1 MNSPASGG
9 RLTHALAVV
18 LLAFLPF
25 LEGCAVATGPGD
37 GAPRLISARG
47 VGRVAVKPDLAV
59 VRVGAETR
67 APNVTDATADVARRM
82 SAVLIRV
89 KSLGVAENDIT
100 TVQYSIDPIAAPR
113 RTEEDP
119 SRIVAYHVAN
129 VAQVKIRDLAAAGRI
144 LDGALAAGANTI
156 SALQFTIDDP
166 RPAEAEARALA
177 VKAAAATA
185 QQLAAAAGVR
195 LGEIV
200 SVTEGLAVRPPLERI
215 MMRSAAAPAMAAGPV
230 ESGQYEI
237 VVSVEAHYRI
247 GP

>member
-1 MNSPASGG
+1 MNS
-9 RLTHALAVV
+9 RLKGARLWPSPSAL
-18 LLAFLPF
+18 LLALIP
-25 LEGCAVATGPGD
+25 LLAACAATTGPGD
-37 GAPRLISARG
+37 TAPRLIAARG
-47 VGRVAVKPDLAV
+47 VGKVAVKPDLAV

-67 APNVTDATADVARRM
+67 APKVADATADVARRM
-82 SAVLIRV
+82 DAVLIRI
-89 KSLGVAENDIT
+89 KALGVAENDIT
-100 TVQYSIDPIAAPR
+100 TVLYSIDPVASPR

-156 SALQFTIDDP
+156 SALQFTIDDR
-166 RPAEAEARALA
+166 RPAEAEARAMA

-195 LGEIV
+195 LGEVV
-200 SVTEGLAVRPPLERI
+200 SVTEGSGVRPPVERV
-215 MMRSAAAPAMAAGPV
+215 MSAAAPAMAAGPI
-230 ESGQYEI
+230 ESGQYEV

-247 GP
+247 H

>member
-1 MNSPASGG
+1 MDYPASGA
-9 RLTHALAVV
+9 RLTRALPVV
-18 LLAFLPF
+18 LLALLSLF
-25 LEGCAVATGPGD
+25 EGCAVATSPGD
-37 GAPRLISARG
+37 VGPRLISARG
-47 VGRVAVKPDLAV
+47 VGKVSVKPDLAL

-67 APNVTDATADVARRM
+67 APNVTDATADVGRRM

-144 LDGALAAGANTI
+144 LDGALGAGANTI
-156 SALQFTIDDP
+156 SALQFTIDDL

-200 SVTEGLAVRPPLERI
+200 SVTEGPALRPPGERLL
-215 MMRSAAAPAMAAGPV
+215 MRAAAAPAMSAGPV
-230 ESGQYEI
+230 ESGQYEV
-237 VVSVEAHYRI
+237 VVSVEAQYRI

>member
-1 MNSPASGG
+1 MPGG
-9 RLTHALAVV
+9 VKAAAGLGVTSLAVILAV
-18 LLAFLPF
+18 IPLLA
-25 LEGCAVATGPGD
+25 GCAATTGPGD
-37 GAPRLISARG
+37 TAPRLIAARG

-67 APNVTDATADVARRM
+67 APTVTDATADVSRRM
-82 SAVLIRV
+82 NAVLTRV
-89 KSLGVAENDIT
+89 KALGVAEHDIT
-100 TVQYSIDPIAAPR
+100 TVLYSIDPVTAPR

-129 VAQVKIRDLAAAGRI
+129 VAQVKIRDLTAAGRI

-166 RPAEAEARALA
+166 RPAEAEARAMA
-177 VKAAAATA
+177 VKAAAVTA

-195 LGEIV
+195 LGEVV
-200 SVTEGLAVRPPLERI
+200 SMTEGSAVRPPVGRVMLQ
-215 MMRSAAAPAMAAGPV
+215 SAAPQAMSAGPV
-230 ESGQYEI
+230 ESGQYEV

-247 GP
+247 H